1 MMAFQPKP
9 SRFMN
14 GIVRCRGT
22 IQKLIA
28 CAGIQYAHI
37 ALIVTNS
44 PASYS
49 PIVIFVA
56 ILPGTSTTP
65 HSPELHCFRPKNVGR

>member
-1 MMAFQPKP
+1 MMAFHPKP

-37 ALIVTNS
+37 AVIVIHS

-49 PIVIFVA
+49 VTVILSA
-56 ILPGTSTTP
+56 MRPGTSVTP
-65 HSPELHCFRPKNVGR
+65 HSPFANDFNPKNVGR